1 MLLFD
6 CVLVQT
12 AKLNKICHTVLTT
25 SVWYRTKC
33 ISQSLSCSFSFFVIP
48 CGKSSRQCCHA
59 LQMANWS
66 LITSWV
72 I

>member
-33 ISQSLSCSFSFFVIP
+33 ISQSL
-48 CGKSSRQCCHA
+48 
-59 LQMANWS
+59 
-66 LITSWV
+66 
-72 I
+72 